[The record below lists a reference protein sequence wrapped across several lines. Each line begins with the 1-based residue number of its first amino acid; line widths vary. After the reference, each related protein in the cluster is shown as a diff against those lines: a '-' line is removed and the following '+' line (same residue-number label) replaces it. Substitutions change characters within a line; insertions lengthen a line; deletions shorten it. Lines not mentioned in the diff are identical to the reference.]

1 MTPQELMDL
10 PYAGMAEKE
19 VRKSGEWREDYTF
32 DDFMEWASDYRV
44 MIVSENKLII
54 DHYGER
60 DIEDSVRYAMEAY
73 A

>member
-19 VRKSGEWREDYTF
+19 VRRSGKWREEYTF
-32 DDFMEWASDYRV
+32 DDFLDWASDYRV
-44 MIVSENKLII
+44 MIIGGGRLIV
-54 DHYGER
+54 DHDGER

>member
-19 VRKSGEWREDYTF
+19 IRRSGKWLDKHTL
-32 DDFMEWASDYRV
+32 DDFLDWASYYRV
-44 MIVSENKLII
+44 MIIGGGRLII
-54 DHYGER
+54 DHDGEH

>member
-19 VRKSGEWREDYTF
+19 VRLSGQWRGDYTF
-32 DDFMEWASDYRV
+32 DDFLEWASDYRV
-44 MIVSENKLII
+44 MIIGDGRLIV
-54 DHYGER
+54 DHAGYH
-60 DIEDSVRYAMEAY
+60 DIERKIRYAMEAY

>member
-19 VRKSGEWREDYTF
+19 VRRSGKWREEYTF
-32 DDFMEWASDYRV
+32 DDFLEWASDYRV
-44 MIVSENKLII
+44 MMVSGNRLIV
-54 DHYGER
+54 DHDGER
-60 DIEDSVRYAMEAY
+60 DIEDSIRYAMEAY

>member
-19 VRKSGEWREDYTF
+19 VRRSGQWREEHTF
-32 DDFMEWASDYRV
+32 DDFLDWASDYRL
-44 MIVSENKLII
+44 MIVRGGRLIV
-54 DHYGER
+54 DHDGES
-60 DIEDSVRYAMEAY
+60 DIEDSIRYAMEAY

>member
-1 MTPQELMDL
+1 MTTQELIDL

-19 VRKSGEWREDYTF
+19 LRRSGKWVAEYTF
-32 DDFMEWASDYRV
+32 DDFLEWASDFRI
-44 MIVSENKLII
+44 MIVRGGRLIV
-54 DHYGER
+54 DHDGES